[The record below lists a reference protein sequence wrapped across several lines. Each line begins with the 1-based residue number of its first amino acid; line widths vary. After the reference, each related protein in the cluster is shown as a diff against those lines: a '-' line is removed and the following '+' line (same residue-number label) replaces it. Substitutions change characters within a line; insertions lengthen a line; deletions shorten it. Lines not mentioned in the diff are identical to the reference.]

1 MDNIKLLVCDDDNNI
16 CELLRL
22 YLVKEGYSVV
32 LAQSGTEA
40 LSLFHKERPD
50 MVLLDIMMPG
60 GGYCFAPTHLIQD
73 NSPLE
78 NVLEMYRCAR
88 EFGRC

>member
-1 MDNIKLLVCDDDNNI
+1 MIKI
-16 CELLRL
+16 CIVEDEEPIANLIRMSLTK
-22 YLVKEGYSVV
+22 YGYSCTCVYDG
-32 LAQSGTEA
+32 LEA
-40 LSLFHKERPD
+40 ANLLEQERFD
-50 MVLLDIMMPG
+50 LLLLDIMMPG

>member
-1 MDNIKLLVCDDDNNI
+1 MEEVRKVCRD
-16 CELLRL
+16 
-22 YLVKEGYSVV
+22 
-32 LAQSGTEA
+32 T
-40 LSLFHKERPD
+40 
-50 MVLLDIMMPG
+50 LDIMMPG

>member
-1 MDNIKLLVCDDDNNI
+1 MAASPGSIP
-16 CELLRL
+16 
-22 YLVKEGYSVV
+22 
-32 LAQSGTEA
+32 SGSPA
-40 LSLFHKERPD
+40 AS
-50 MVLLDIMMPG
+50 G

>member
-1 MDNIKLLVCDDDNNI
+1 MRGNSHVRFL
-16 CELLRL
+16 
-22 YLVKEGYSVV
+22 
-32 LAQSGTEA
+32 
-40 LSLFHKERPD
+40 
-50 MVLLDIMMPG
+50 G
-60 GGYCFAPTHLIQD
+60 GKGVAILPTYPILIQD